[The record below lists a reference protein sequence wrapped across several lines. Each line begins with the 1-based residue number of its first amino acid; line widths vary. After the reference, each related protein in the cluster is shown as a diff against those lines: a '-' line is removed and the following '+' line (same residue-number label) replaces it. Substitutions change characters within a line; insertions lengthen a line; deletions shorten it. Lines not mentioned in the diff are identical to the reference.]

1 MRVGRKRVAVIGTGI
16 SGLGAAWLLAPAHDV
31 RVFEREDRIG
41 GHTNTRHVRGPG
53 GTVALDSGFIVY
65 NTETYPLLT
74 ALFDALDVDS
84 QPVDMS
90 FSFECKRCGVVYSGL
105 GAAGTFADPVNAL
118 RPEFLA
124 FLAAI
129 GRFNFK
135 GRGGRLPPTAQ
146 TLRAYVASA
155 GSEVL
160 GRHYAFPL
168 ASVAHMWGRRRYAT
182 NDQSR
187 NNWWVALATL
197 GEGWHN
203 NHHRYPSSERQ
214 GFYWW
219 ELDVTHYVLK
229 VMERFRLVWDLRV
242 PPATA
247 YPKKSPPSPP
257 PPHLPPSAPG
267 RPGT

>member
-1 MRVGRKRVAVIGTGI
+1 MRDLRRFPELRYLDRLHMLAPLSLGIVLFAVGWWLEVAFP
-16 SGLGAAWLLAPAHDV
+16 GLGTTRWQMVGWGLFVSTMLLY
-31 RVFEREDRIG
+31 
-41 GHTNTRHVRGPG
+41 HV
-53 GTVALDSGFIVY
+53 
-65 NTETYPLLT
+65 
-74 ALFDALDVDS
+74 
-84 QPVDMS
+84 
-90 FSFECKRCGVVYSGL
+90 
-105 GAAGTFADPVNAL
+105 TFLVN
-118 RPEFLA
+118 
-124 FLAAI
+124 
-129 GRFNFK
+129 
-135 GRGGRLPPTAQ
+135 
-146 TLRAYVASA
+146 
-155 GSEVL
+155 
-160 GRHYAFPL
+160 
-168 ASVAHMWGRRRYAT
+168 SVAHMWGRRRYAT

-247 YPKKSPPSPP
+247 YREKSPPSPP
-257 PPHLPPSAPG
+257 PPHLRPSAPG